1 MKALY
6 CDQRTAEWY
15 EARCGR
21 VTGSNIGKVMA
32 YTKRGGETRERW
44 AYKVD
49 VLTEQLTGQNVKH
62 YVSPYMQ
69 KGIDDEP
76 KAIREYER
84 RSGEMVIPVG
94 FVFHPT
100 IEMAGCSPD
109 GLLGENG
116 IIEAKNL
123 EASNHVAA
131 IIDGTVPSDYY
142 DQIQFGLRCTER
154 DFGIYLLNCEEQ
166 LARYRQFT
174 IPVPRDEARIAEI
187 DDGVRMFLA
196 EVERLRETL
205 NGKCPELPEEPAED
219 IGDLGIGEP
228 ELAIFDRMTGAQ
240 SE

>member
-6 CDQRTAEWY
+6 CEQRTQEWY

-21 VTGSNIGKVMA
+21 VTGSNIGAVMSML
-32 YTKRGGETRERW
+32 KKGGKTRERW

-49 VLTEQLTGQNVKH
+49 VLTEQLTGEPVKH

-76 KAIREYER
+76 LAIREYER

-109 GLLGENG
+109 GLIGDDRIL
-116 IIEAKNL
+116 EAKNL
-123 EASNHVAA
+123 EASNHIAA
-131 IIDGTVPSDYY
+131 ILHGQVPSKYY

-154 DFGIYLLNCEEQ
+154 KGPGIYLLNCEEQ
-166 LARYRQFT
+166 PMRYRQFV
-174 IPVPRDEARIAEI
+174 IEVPRDEARIAEI
-187 DDGVRMFLA
+187 DDGVRMFLG
-196 EVERLRETL
+196 EVDRLRESL
-205 NGKCPELPEEPAED
+205 DQRCPLLPEELAE
-219 IGDLGIGEP
+219 GVGELGLTEDD
-228 ELAIFDRMTGAQ
+228 LAILDRARP
-240 SE
+240 